1 MDGRMYCMGRIG
13 LLKNYYSH
21 NALSVT
27 DLYGSL
33 LSVRSSDVSPGREE
47 FCSIPNWPLDPT
59 RVGFAVGR

>member
-1 MDGRMYCMGRIG
+1 MYCMGRIG
-13 LLKNYYSH
+13 LLKNNYSH

-47 FCSIPNWPLDPT
+47 LCLIPNWPLDPT
-59 RVGFAVGR
+59 RV